1 MPNPHI
7 SNDEAR
13 AVVNTFKIYF
23 KHITFYSW
31 LREPDYCTDFR
42 ARWAADLALS
52 SGDKPQRFELA
63 SFYQI
68 VRDPAYVKFL
78 KEVGTKKVQPTL
90 FGLEATTDR
99 YVGRKGAFQ
108 EILKAT
114 EILIANDIAPRWQ
127 LFINEEN
134 KDEIVKLLAL
144 IQELRLKER
153 CPPFTF
159 FIQEGSCDGENAKL
173 YPLRIKKES
182 VTEDLIP
189 YYWDFEKKQTE
200 QDLVKQFKADGAL
213 SGYYM
218 VVVKGVNKRVSVLVA
233 QLKRTFVGVVI
244 HARYEADFGS
254 EAACGLHP
262 AYRRALGQADYR
274 LYAVACSAERNAL
287 RVVAGRAGNDTFF
300 LLLVAEL
307 RHFVIRAANL
317 ERACYLQI
325 LGFKVYVAL
334 GVKLRRV
341 HKVGMPKYFTQH
353 IACFVKVV

>member
-1 MPNPHI
+1 MNLTICLDMNGCPNRCKHCWIGHMPNPHI

-13 AVVNTFKIYF
+13 AVVNTFKIFF
-23 KHITFYSW
+23 KRITFYSW

-78 KEVGTKKVQPTL
+78 KEVGTKKVQLTL

-200 QDLVKQFKADGAL
+200 QDLVKQFKASVQEYYVPSNHQGDIVIYI
-213 SGYYM
+213 SGKWDVFFHFTNM
-218 VVVKGVNKRVSVLVA
+218 TSEWIIGN
-233 QLKRTFVGVVI
+233 LKT
-244 HARYEADFGS
+244 DD
-254 EAACGLHP
+254 P
-262 AYRRALGQADYR
+262 AELCRRIQEEDIP
-274 LYAVACSAERNAL
+274 AL
-287 RVVAGRAGNDTFF
+287 RAARKVTLSELAGRYGDPSSTRLFEESDYKMF
-300 LLLVAEL
+300 LLNRYLTDTL
-307 RHFVIRAANL
+307 RLADVS
-317 ERACYLQI
+317 
-325 LGFKVYVAL
+325 KS
-334 GVKLRRV
+334 
-341 HKVGMPKYFTQH
+341 
-353 IACFVKVV
+353 